1 MSTIHHYDAVKL
13 LEKVKVVLNS
23 DILHDDLARDLIET
37 ELAITYID
45 GQQKYLQ
52 DKIKEVSNL
61 VRNEKVQSGGR

>member
-52 DKIKEVSNL
+52 DRIKEVSNG
-61 VRNEKVQSGGR
+61 QS

>member
-1 MSTIHHYDAVKL
+1 MSTIHHHDAVKL

-52 DKIKEVSNL
+52 DKIKEVSNG
-61 VRNEKVQSGGR
+61 QS

>member
-1 MSTIHHYDAVKL
+1 MSTIHQHDAVKL

-37 ELAITYID
+37 ELAITYIA

-52 DKIKEVSNL
+52 DRIKEVSNG
-61 VRNEKVQSGGR
+61 QS